1 MTPGIPKLLE
11 VVEPWF
17 KENSWQ
23 IETLR
28 LHLEV
33 TNIYWA
39 LSTHTN
45 FFRLRE
51 VKTVGKV
58 TQIINGRAGI

>member
-1 MTPGIPKLLE
+1 M
-11 VVEPWF
+11 EPWF

-58 TQIINGRAGI
+58 TQLINGRAGI